1 MNMKK
6 TLLFAAIATM
16 SFQTI
21 AETEFPSWRM
31 NPQSDL
37 PEGLIAGVACVESM
51 GDMTLDMDIASM
63 EARASLAASL
73 EAMVQKELDTNR
85 TTDKKKIVTADRKD
99 TVVTT
104 SITAKSTTKQ
114 LTNQLMKFTWVTE
127 TVSVEKD
134 VDEYLCTR
142 VVARTPQIVTE

>member
-1 MNMKK
+1 MKQ
-6 TLLFAAIATM
+6 TLIIAAITIL
-16 SFQTI
+16 SFQ
-21 AETEFPSWRM
+21 AAANSEFPSWRM

-85 TTDKKKIVTADRKD
+85 TSEKKKIVTADRKD
-99 TVVTT
+99 NVVTT
-104 SITAKSTTKQ
+104 TVTAKSTTKQ

-127 TVSVEKD
+127 SVSVEKD
-134 VDEYLCTR
+134 VEEYLCTR
-142 VVARTPQIVTE
+142 VVARAPQVVAE

>member
-1 MNMKK
+1 MKK
-6 TLLFAAIATM
+6 TLIIAAIATL
-16 SFQTI
+16 SFQ
-21 AETEFPSWRM
+21 AAANSEFPSWRM

-85 TTDKKKIVTADRKD
+85 TSEKKKIVTADRKD
-99 TVVTT
+99 NVVTT
-104 SITAKSTTKQ
+104 TVTAKSTTKQ

-127 TVSVEKD
+127 SVSVEKD
-134 VDEYLCTR
+134 VEEYLCTR
-142 VVARTPQIVTE
+142 VVARAPQVVAE

>member
-1 MNMKK
+1 MKK
-6 TLLFAAIATM
+6 TLIIAAITTL
-16 SFQTI
+16 SFQ
-21 AETEFPSWRM
+21 AAANSEFPSWRM
-31 NPQSDL
+31 NPQFDL

-85 TTDKKKIVTADRKD
+85 TSEKKKIVTADRKD
-99 TVVTT
+99 NVVTT
-104 SITAKSTTKQ
+104 TVTAKSTTKQ

-127 TVSVEKD
+127 SVSVEKD
-134 VDEYLCTR
+134 VEEYLCTR
-142 VVARTPQIVTE
+142 VVARAPQVVAE

>member
-1 MNMKK
+1 MKK
-6 TLLFAAIATM
+6 TLIIAAITIL
-16 SFQTI
+16 SFQ
-21 AETEFPSWRM
+21 AAANSEFPSWRM

-73 EAMVQKELDTNR
+73 EVMVQKELDTNR
-85 TTDKKKIVTADRKD
+85 TSEKKKIVTADRKD
-99 TVVTT
+99 NVVTT
-104 SITAKSTTKQ
+104 TVTAKSTTKQ

-127 TVSVEKD
+127 SVSVEKD
-134 VDEYLCTR
+134 VEEYLCTR
-142 VVARTPQIVTE
+142 VVARAPQVVAE